1 MVTVTNKGKRRRLR
15 VNDFIDLGEG
25 YDSQD
30 SFIDDSEAVELIV
43 APTLR
48 TRHGGFFVNEG
59 FLESIEDRS
68 MDIEPPPSLPK
79 QPKID
84 LASASPSPK
93 RTNLKRDKSKCVT

>member
-1 MVTVTNKGKRRRLR
+1 MVTVTNRGKKRRLR

-30 SFIDDSEAVELIV
+30 SFIDDSEAVELVV

-84 LASASPSPK
+84 LTSSPSPK
-93 RTNLKRDKSKCVT
+93 RTNLKRDKSK